1 VEVLAMAAKAQIRKV
16 GMLFSGGPAPA
27 ANAVISAAALAFVD
41 AGAEVIGFL
50 DGYTHLEGYD
60 PTRPLVEGKHY
71 LRLTRDAVTG
81 IRSETTIILRTAR
94 ANPGKAVK
102 TMADLAD
109 PAKNGK
115 LVAAHRALADL
126 GCDAL
131 ISIGGD
137 DTLKTANFMHLLP
150 QRVAGLRPIAV
161 VHLPKTIDNDYFGIA
176 LTFGHVTAA
185 DFAAREVR
193 QIRADSRSM
202 STWWV
207 LEIMGRKAGWL
218 TYAAAIGGEAC
229 RMLSVEDFP
238 EVFDPAA
245 AAEGIVDLIRARA
258 AEGKGHGVICIA
270 EGLADHLPAHLR
282 PKEVDEHG
290 NPVLAEVEIGRLFAA
305 EIEKA
310 HLARTGKKLRVRSK
324 QIGYE
329 TRCAPPLVFDVLLGS
344 QLGVGAYRALV
355 EEGLS
360 GVMVSVE
367 GVYNLAYRPFDTLVD
382 AATMKTKLRF
392 IEPGSDFHRLGRAL
406 EYRPRQS

>member
-1 VEVLAMAAKAQIRKV
+1 MAAKRQIRKV

-27 ANAVISAAALAFVD
+27 ANAVISAAALAFID
-41 AGAEVIGFL
+41 AGAEVIGFIE
-50 DGYTHLEGYD
+50 GYSNLEGYD
-60 PTRPLVEGKHY
+60 PAKPLVEGRHY
-71 LRLTRDAVTG
+71 LRLTRDVVTG
-81 IRSETTIILRTAR
+81 IRNEGAIILRTAR

-102 TMADLAD
+102 SMTDLAD
-109 PAKNGK
+109 PAKNAK
-115 LVAAHRALADL
+115 LRAAHRALSDL

-137 DTLKTANFMHLLP
+137 DTLKTANFMYLLP
-150 QRVAGLRPIAV
+150 RHVAGLKEIAV

-176 LTFGHVTAA
+176 FTFGHITAA

-202 STWWV
+202 GTWWV

-229 RMLSVEDFP
+229 RMISVEDFP
-238 EVFDPAA
+238 QGFDPAREAMA
-245 AAEGIVDLIRARA
+245 AVDLILARA
-258 AEGKGHGVICIA
+258 ADGKKHGVVCIA
-270 EGLADHLPAHLR
+270 EGLADHLPEALR

-290 NPVLAEVEIGRLFAA
+290 NPVLAEVEIGRLFAGA
-305 EIEKA
+305 IEKA
-310 HLARTGKKLRVRSK
+310 YLARTGKKLKVRSK

-329 TRCAPPLVFDVLLGS
+329 TRCAPPVVFDVLLGS
-344 QLGVGAYRALV
+344 QLGVGAFRALV

-367 GVYNLAYRPFDTLVD
+367 NVYYLAYRPFDTLVD

-406 EYRPRQS
+406 EYRPASK

>member
-1 VEVLAMAAKAQIRKV
+1 MAGKRQIRKV

-60 PTRPLVEGKHY
+60 PARPLVEGRHY

-81 IRSETTIILRTAR
+81 IRNEGAIVLRTAR

-109 PAKNGK
+109 AAKNAK
-115 LVAAHRALADL
+115 LLAAYRGLSDL
-126 GCDAL
+126 GIDAL

-137 DTLKTANFMHLLP
+137 DTLKTANFMYLLQQQVP
-150 QRVAGLRPIAV
+150 GLRPIAV
-161 VHLPKTIDNDYFGIA
+161 VHLPKTIDNDYFGIDW
-176 LTFGHVTAA
+176 TFGHITAA

-193 QIRADSRSM
+193 QIHADSKSM

-238 EVFDPAA
+238 EVFDPARE
-245 AAEGIVDLIRARA
+245 AERVVDLILARA
-258 AEGKGHGVICIA
+258 ADGKKHGVVCIA
-270 EGLADHLPAHLR
+270 EGLADHLPEALR

-290 NPVLAEVEIGRLFAA
+290 NPVLAEVEIGRLFSAQ
-305 EIEKA
+305 IEKA
-310 HLARTGKKLRVRSK
+310 YLARTGKKLKVRSK

-329 TRCAPPLVFDVLLGS
+329 TRCVQPLVFDVLLGS
-344 QLGVGAYRALV
+344 QLGVGAYRAMA

-367 GVYNLAYRPFDTLVD
+367 GQLKLVYRAFATLVD
-382 AATMKTKLRF
+382 EKTMKTKVRF
-392 IEPGSDFHRLGRAL
+392 IEPGSDFHKLGRAL
-406 EYRPRQS
+406 EYRPGEVRDV

>member
-1 VEVLAMAAKAQIRKV
+1 MTAKREIRKV

-27 ANAVISAAALAFVD
+27 ANAVISAAALAFLD

-50 DGYTHLEGYD
+50 DGYTNLEGYD
-60 PTRPLVEGKHY
+60 STRPLVEGKHY
-71 LRLTRDAVTG
+71 LRLTRDAVAG
-81 IRSETTIILRTAR
+81 IRNEGAIILRTAR
-94 ANPGKAVK
+94 ANPGKTIKAL
-102 TMADLAD
+102 ADLAD
-109 PAKNGK
+109 PAKNAK

-131 ISIGGD
+131 ISLGGD
-137 DTLKTANFMHLLP
+137 DTLKTANFMYLLP
-150 QRVAGLRPIAV
+150 QHVAGLAEIAV
-161 VHLPKTIDNDYFGIA
+161 VHLPKTIDNDYYGIDW
-176 LTFGHVTAA
+176 TFGHITAA

-238 EVFDPAA
+238 GVFDPAA
-245 AAEGIVDLIRARA
+245 AAGGIVDLILARA
-258 AEGKGHGVICIA
+258 ADGRRHGVVCIA
-270 EGLADHLPAHLR
+270 EGLADHVPEQLR

-290 NPVLAEVEIGRLFAA
+290 NPVLAEVEIGRLFAG

-310 HLARTGKKLRVRSK
+310 YLARTGKKLKVRAK

-329 TRCAPPLVFDVLLGS
+329 TRCAQPVVFDVLLGS

-355 EEGLS
+355 EEGRS
-360 GVMVSVE
+360 GVMISVE
-367 GVYNLAYRPFDTLVD
+367 GQLALVYRPFATLVD
-382 AATMKTKLRF
+382 AATMKTRVRF

-406 EYRPRQS
+406 EYRPATK

>member
-1 VEVLAMAAKAQIRKV
+1 MTAKRQIRKV

-27 ANAVISAAALAFVD
+27 ANAVISAAALAFLD

-50 DGYTHLEGYD
+50 EGYTNLESYD
-60 PTRPLVEGKHY
+60 PAKPLVEGRHY

-81 IRSETTIILRTAR
+81 IRNEGAIILKTAR

-109 PAKNGK
+109 PVKNVK
-115 LVAAHRALADL
+115 LVAAHRALSDL

-137 DTLKTANFMHLLP
+137 DTLKTANFMYLLP
-150 QRVAGLRPIAV
+150 KHVAGLAPIAV

-176 LTFGHVTAA
+176 FTFGHITAA

-229 RMLSVEDFP
+229 RMVSVEDFP
-238 EVFDPAA
+238 QGFDPTKEAEAA
-245 AAEGIVDLIRARA
+245 VDLILARA
-258 AEGKGHGVICIA
+258 ADGKKHGVVCIA
-270 EGLADHLPAHLR
+270 EGLADHLPEALR

-290 NPVLAEVEIGRLFAA
+290 NPVLAEVEIGRLFAGA
-305 EIEKA
+305 IEKA
-310 HLARTGKKLRVRSK
+310 YLARTGKKLKVRSK

-329 TRCAPPLVFDVLLGS
+329 TRCAPPVVFDVLLGS

-367 GVYNLAYRPFDTLVD
+367 NVYYLAYRPFDTLID

-406 EYRPRQS
+406 EYRPANK

>member
-1 VEVLAMAAKAQIRKV
+1 
-16 GMLFSGGPAPA
+16 MLFSGGPAPA
-27 ANAVISAAALAFVD
+27 ANAVISAASLAFLDV
-41 AGAEVIGFL
+41 GAEVVGFL
-50 DGYTHLEGYD
+50 DGYTHLEAYVPGK
-60 PTRPLVEGKHY
+60 PLLEGKHF

-81 IRSETTIILRTAR
+81 IRNEGAIILRTAR

-102 TMADLAD
+102 TMADLSD
-109 PAKNGK
+109 PEKNAK
-115 LVAAHRALADL
+115 LLAAYRALADL
-126 GCDAL
+126 GVDAL

-137 DTLKTANFMHLLP
+137 DTLKTANFMYLL
-150 QRVAGLRPIAV
+150 QKQVAGLRPIAV
-161 VHLPKTIDNDYFGIA
+161 VHLPKTIDNDYFGIDW
-176 LTFGHVTAA
+176 TFGHISAA

-193 QIRADSRSM
+193 QIHADSKSM

-218 TYAAAIGGEAC
+218 TYAAGIGGEAC

-238 EVFDPAA
+238 GVFDPEQAA
-245 AAEGIVDLIRARA
+245 GEVVDLILARA
-258 AEGKGHGVICIA
+258 ADGKRHGVVCLA
-270 EGLADHLPAHLR
+270 EGLADHLPAQLR

-305 EIEKA
+305 AVEKA
-310 HLARTGKKLRVRSK
+310 YLARAGKKLKVRSK

-329 TRCAPPLVFDVLLGS
+329 TRCVPPLVFDVLLGS
-344 QLGVGAYRALV
+344 QLGVGACRAMV

-367 GVYNLAYRPFDTLVD
+367 GQLRLVYRPFAELVD
-382 AATMKTKLRF
+382 EKTMKTKIRF

-406 EYRPRQS
+406 EYRPAR

>member
-1 VEVLAMAAKAQIRKV
+1 MAAKRQIRKV

-27 ANAVISAAALAFVD
+27 ANAVISAAALAFID

-50 DGYTHLEGYD
+50 DGYTNLEGYD
-60 PTRPLVEGKHY
+60 AAKPLVEGRHY

-81 IRSETTIILRTAR
+81 IRNEGAIILRTAR
-94 ANPGKAVK
+94 ANPGKAV
-102 TMADLAD
+102 TAIADLAD
-109 PAKNGK
+109 PAKNAK
-115 LVAAHRALADL
+115 LVAAHRALSDL

-137 DTLKTANFMHLLP
+137 DTLKTANFMYLLP
-150 QRVAGLRPIAV
+150 QHVPGLKQIAV

-176 LTFGHVTAA
+176 LTFGHMTAA

-193 QIRADSRSM
+193 QIRSDSRSM

-238 EVFDPAA
+238 KGFDPERAA
-245 AAEGIVDLIRARA
+245 GEAVELIMARA
-258 AEGKGHGVICIA
+258 ADGKRHGVICIA
-270 EGLADHLPAHLR
+270 EGLADHVPEALR

-290 NPVLAEVEIGRLFAA
+290 NPVLAEVEIGRLYAGA
-305 EIEKA
+305 IERA
-310 HLARTGKKLRVRSK
+310 YLARTGKKLKVRSK

-329 TRCAPPLVFDVLLGS
+329 TRCAPPVVFDVLLGS

-382 AATMKTKLRF
+382 PATMKTKLRF
-392 IEPGSDFHRLGRAL
+392 IEPGSDFQKLGRAL
-406 EYRPRQS
+406 EYRPAR

>member
-1 VEVLAMAAKAQIRKV
+1 MKAQRQVRKV

-27 ANAVISAAALAFVD
+27 ANAVISAAALSFLD
-41 AGAEVIGFL
+41 AGAEVVGFL
-50 DGYTHLEGYD
+50 EGYTHLESYD
-60 PTRPLVEGKHY
+60 PARPLVEGKHY
-71 LRLTRDAVTG
+71 LRLTRDLVG
-81 IRSETTIILRTAR
+81 DIRNKGAIILRTAR

-109 PAKNGK
+109 PAKNAK

-137 DTLKTANFMHLLP
+137 DTLKTANFMYLLP
-150 QRVAGLRPIAV
+150 KHVAGLKDIAV

-176 LTFGHVTAA
+176 LTFGHITAA

-193 QIRADSRSM
+193 QIRDDSKSM

-218 TYAAAIGGEAC
+218 TYAAGIGGEAC
-229 RMLSVEDFP
+229 KMMSVEDFP
-238 EVFDPAA
+238 QVFDPAL
-245 AAEGIVDLIRARA
+245 AAEGIVDLILARA
-258 AEGKGHGVICIA
+258 ADGRRHGVVCIA
-270 EGLADHLPAHLR
+270 EGLADHLPEALR
-282 PKEVDEHG
+282 PKDVDEHG
-290 NPVLAEVEIGRLFAA
+290 NPVLAEVEIGRLFSAA
-305 EIEKA
+305 IEKA
-310 HLARTGKKLRVRSK
+310 YLARSGKKIKVRSK

-329 TRCAPPLVFDVLLGS
+329 TRCAPPVVFDVLLGC
-344 QLGVGAYRALV
+344 QLGAGAYRAIV

-392 IEPGSDFHRLGRAL
+392 IEAGSDFHKLGRAL
-406 EYRPRQS
+406 EYRPVKER

>member
-1 VEVLAMAAKAQIRKV
+1 MAAKRQIRKV

-27 ANAVISAAALAFVD
+27 ANAVISAAALSFLD

-50 DGYTHLEGYD
+50 DGYTNLEGYD
-60 PTRPLVEGKHY
+60 PAKPLVEGKHY
-71 LRLTRDAVTG
+71 LRLTRDLVAG
-81 IRSETTIILRTAR
+81 IRNEGAIILRTAR
-94 ANPGKAVK
+94 ANPGKAV
-102 TMADLAD
+102 TSMADLAD
-109 PAKNGK
+109 SAKNAK

-131 ISIGGD
+131 ISLGGD
-137 DTLKTANFMHLLP
+137 DTLKTANFMYLLP
-150 QRVAGLRPIAV
+150 QHVAGLREIAV
-161 VHLPKTIDNDYFGIA
+161 VHLPKTIDNDYFGIDW
-176 LTFGHVTAA
+176 TFGHITAA

-238 EVFDPAA
+238 QVFDPAVA
-245 AAEGIVDLIRARA
+245 AQGVVDLILARA
-258 AEGKGHGVICIA
+258 ADGRRHGVICIA
-270 EGLADHLPAHLR
+270 EGLADHVPEALR

-310 HLARTGKKLRVRSK
+310 HLARTGRKLKVRSK

-329 TRCAPPLVFDVLLGS
+329 TRCAQPLVFDVLLGS
-344 QLGVGAYRALV
+344 QLGVGAYRAMV

-367 GVYNLAYRPFDTLVD
+367 GQLKLVYRPFDTLVD
-382 AATMKTKLRF
+382 AKTMKTKLRF
-392 IEPGSDFHRLGRAL
+392 IEPGSDFQRLGRAL
-406 EYRPRQS
+406 EYRPVK

>member
-1 VEVLAMAAKAQIRKV
+1 MAEKRQIRKV

-27 ANAVISAAALAFVD
+27 ANAVISAAALAFID

-50 DGYTHLEGYD
+50 EGYANLEGYD
-60 PTRPLVEGKHY
+60 PARPLVEGKHY
-71 LRLTRDAVTG
+71 LRLTRGAVTG
-81 IRSETTIILRTAR
+81 IRNEGAIILKTAR

-109 PAKNGK
+109 PAKNAK
-115 LVAAHRALADL
+115 LLAAYRALSDL
-126 GCDAL
+126 GLDAL

-137 DTLKTANFMHLLP
+137 DTLKTANFMYLIQKQVP
-150 QRVAGLRPIAV
+150 GLRPIAV
-161 VHLPKTIDNDYFGIA
+161 VHLPKTIDNDYFGIDW
-176 LTFGHVTAA
+176 TFGHISAA

-193 QIRADSRSM
+193 NIHADSKSM
-202 STWWV
+202 GTWWV

-238 EVFDPAA
+238 EVFDPGAEAA
-245 AAEGIVDLIRARA
+245 RVVELILARA
-258 AEGKGHGVICIA
+258 ADGKKHGVICIA
-270 EGLADHLPAHLR
+270 EGLADHLPEQLR

-290 NPVLAEVEIGRLFAA
+290 NPVLAEVEIGRLFSG

-310 HLARTGKKLRVRSK
+310 HLARTGKKIKVRSK

-329 TRCAPPLVFDVLLGS
+329 TRCVPPVVFDVLLGS
-344 QLGVGAYRALV
+344 QLGVGAYRAMA

-367 GVYNLAYRPFDTLVD
+367 GQLKLVYRPFATLVD
-382 AATMKTKLRF
+382 EKTMKTKVRF
-392 IEPGSDFHRLGRAL
+392 IEPGGDFQRLGRAL
-406 EYRPRQS
+406 EYRPGR

>member
-1 VEVLAMAAKAQIRKV
+1 MKAATIKKV

-27 ANAVISAAALAFVD
+27 ANAVISAAALAFLD
-41 AGAEVIGFL
+41 AGAEVIGFF
-50 DGYTHLEGYD
+50 DGYSHLEGYD
-60 PTRPLVEGKHY
+60 PARPLAEGKHY

-81 IRSETTIILRTAR
+81 IRNEGAIILRTAR

-102 TMADLAD
+102 ALADLAD

-115 LVAAHRALADL
+115 LVAAHRALTDL

-150 QRVAGLRPIAV
+150 RHVAGLKQIAV
-161 VHLPKTIDNDYFGIA
+161 VHLPKTIDNDYYGIDW
-176 LTFGHVTAA
+176 TFGHITAA

-193 QIRADSRSM
+193 QIHADSKSM

-229 RMLSVEDFP
+229 RMLSVEDFTG
-238 EVFDPAA
+238 VFDPAQEA
-245 AAEGIVDLIRARA
+245 QKVVDLILARA
-258 AEGKGHGVICIA
+258 ADGKKHGVVCVA
-270 EGLADHLPAHLR
+270 EGLADHLPEALR

-290 NPVLAEVEIGRLFAA
+290 NPVLAEVEIGRLFASQ
-305 EIEKA
+305 IEKA
-310 HLARTGKKLRVRSK
+310 HLARTGKKLKVRSK

-329 TRCAPPLVFDVLLGS
+329 TRCAPPVVFDVLLGS
-344 QLGVGAYRALV
+344 QLGVGAYRALA

-360 GVMVSVE
+360 GVMISVE
-367 GVYNLAYRPFDTLVD
+367 GQLQLAYRPFSSLVD
-382 AATMKTKLRF
+382 DKTMKTRIRF
-392 IEPGSDFHRLGRAL
+392 MEPGSDFHRLGRAL
-406 EYRPRQS
+406 EYRPAK

>member
-1 VEVLAMAAKAQIRKV
+1 MAAKQIRKV

-27 ANAVISAAALAFVD
+27 ANAVISAAALSFLD
-41 AGAEVIGFL
+41 AGAEVVGFL
-50 DGYTHLEGYD
+50 DGYTNLEGYD
-60 PTRPLVEGKHY
+60 PARPLVEGKHY
-71 LRLTRDAVTG
+71 LRLTRDLVAG
-81 IRSETTIILRTAR
+81 IRNEGAIILRTAR

-115 LVAAHRALADL
+115 LVAAHRALSDL

-131 ISIGGD
+131 ISLGGD
-137 DTLKTANFMHLLP
+137 DTLKTANFMYLLP
-150 QRVAGLRPIAV
+150 KHVAGLKEIAV
-161 VHLPKTIDNDYFGIA
+161 VHLPKTIDNDYFGIDW
-176 LTFGHVTAA
+176 TFGHITAA

-218 TYAAAIGGEAC
+218 TYAAGIGGEAC

-238 EVFDPAA
+238 QVFDPAA
-245 AAEGIVDLIRARA
+245 AAEGIVELIQARA
-258 AEGKGHGVICIA
+258 ADGRRHGVICIA
-270 EGLADHLPAHLR
+270 EGLADHLPEALR

-305 EIEKA
+305 AIEKA
-310 HLARTGKKLRVRSK
+310 YLARAGKKIKVRSK

-329 TRCAPPLVFDVLLGS
+329 TRCAPPVVFDVLLGS
-344 QLGVGAYRALV
+344 QLGVGAYRAMV

-367 GVYNLAYRPFDTLVD
+367 GQLKLVYRPFATLVD
-382 AATMKTKLRF
+382 EKTMKTKLRF
-392 IEPGSDFHRLGRAL
+392 IEAGSDFHRLGRAL
-406 EYRPRQS
+406 EYRPTK

>member
-1 VEVLAMAAKAQIRKV
+1 MKAAGIRKV

-50 DGYTHLEGYD
+50 DGYTNLEGYD
-60 PTRPLVEGKHY
+60 PAKPLLEGQHY
-71 LRLTRDAVTG
+71 LRLTRDVVAG
-81 IRSETTIILRTAR
+81 IRNEGAIILRTAR

-102 TMADLAD
+102 ALADLAD
-109 PAKNGK
+109 PAKNAK
-115 LVAAHRALADL
+115 LVAAHRALTDL

-131 ISIGGD
+131 ISLGGD
-137 DTLKTANFMHLLP
+137 DTLKTANFMYLLP
-150 QRVAGLRPIAV
+150 RHVAGLKQLAV
-161 VHLPKTIDNDYFGIA
+161 VHLPKTIDNDYYGIDW
-176 LTFGHVTAA
+176 TFGHITAA

-193 QIRADSRSM
+193 QVRADSRSM

-245 AAEGIVDLIRARA
+245 AAAGIVELILSRA
-258 AEGKGHGVICIA
+258 ADGRKHGVVCIA
-270 EGLADHLPAHLR
+270 EGLADHVPQHLR

-305 EIEKA
+305 QIEKA
-310 HLARTGKKLRVRSK
+310 HLARTGQKLKVRSK

-329 TRCAPPLVFDVLLGS
+329 TRCAPPVVFDVLLGS
-344 QLGVGAYRALV
+344 QLGVGAYRAMV

-367 GVYNLAYRPFDTLVD
+367 GQLKLVYRPFATLVD
-382 AATMKTKLRF
+382 EKTMKTKVRF

-406 EYRPRQS
+406 EYRPAK

>member
-1 VEVLAMAAKAQIRKV
+1 MAAKRQIRKV

-27 ANAVISAAALAFVD
+27 ANAVISAAALAFID

-50 DGYTHLEGYD
+50 DGYANLEGYD
-60 PTRPLVEGKHY
+60 PAKPLVEGKHY

-81 IRSETTIILRTAR
+81 IRNEGAIILRTAR

-102 TMADLAD
+102 SMADLAD
-109 PAKNGK
+109 PAKTGK
-115 LVAAHRALADL
+115 LVAAHRALSDL

-137 DTLKTANFMHLLP
+137 DTLKTANFMYLLP
-150 QRVAGLRPIAV
+150 KHVKGLKEIAV

-176 LTFGHVTAA
+176 FTFGHITAA

-229 RMLSVEDFP
+229 RMISVEDFP
-238 EVFDPAA
+238 QGFDPAREAEA
-245 AAEGIVDLIRARA
+245 AVDLILARA
-258 AEGKGHGVICIA
+258 VDGKKHGVVCVA
-270 EGLADHLPAHLR
+270 EGLADHLPEALR

-290 NPVLAEVEIGRLFAA
+290 NPVLAEVEIGRLFAGA
-305 EIEKA
+305 IEKA
-310 HLARTGKKLRVRSK
+310 YLARTGKKLKVRSK

-329 TRCAPPLVFDVLLGS
+329 TRCAPPVVFDVLLGS

-360 GVMVSVE
+360 GVMVSVQD
-367 GVYNLAYRPFDTLVD
+367 VYNLAYRPFDSLVD
-382 AATMKTKLRF
+382 PDTMKTKLRF
-392 IEPGSDFHRLGRAL
+392 IEPGSDFQKLGRAL
-406 EYRPRQS
+406 EYRPGK

>member
-1 VEVLAMAAKAQIRKV
+1 MAAVEIKKV

-27 ANAVISAAALAFVD
+27 ANAVISAAALAFID

-50 DGYTHLEGYD
+50 EGYTNLEGYD
-60 PTRPLVEGKHY
+60 PARPLIEGKHY
-71 LRLTRDAVTG
+71 LRLTRGAVTG
-81 IRSETTIILRTAR
+81 IRNEGAIILKTAR

-102 TMADLAD
+102 AMADLAD

-115 LVAAHRALADL
+115 LVAAHRALSSL

-150 QRVAGLRPIAV
+150 QHVQGLQRIAV
-161 VHLPKTIDNDYFGIA
+161 VHLPKTIDNDYFGISF
-176 LTFGHVTAA
+176 TFGHITAA

-202 STWWV
+202 NTWWV

-218 TYAAAIGGEAC
+218 TYAAGIGGEAC
-229 RMLSVEDFP
+229 RMISVEDFP
-238 EVFDPAA
+238 QGFDPAREAEA
-245 AAEGIVDLIRARA
+245 AVDLILARTVD
-258 AEGKGHGVICIA
+258 GKKHGVVCIA
-270 EGLADHLPAHLR
+270 EGLADHLPEALR

-290 NPVLAEVEIGRLFAA
+290 NPVLAEVEIGRLFAGA
-305 EIEKA
+305 IEKA
-310 HLARTGKKLRVRSK
+310 YLARTGKKLKVRAK

-329 TRCAPPLVFDVLLGS
+329 TRCAPPVVFDVLLGS

-367 GVYNLAYRPFDTLVD
+367 GVFSLAYRPFDTLVD

-392 IEPGSDFHRLGRAL
+392 IEPGSDFHKLGRAL
-406 EYRPRQS
+406 EYRPAT

>member
-1 VEVLAMAAKAQIRKV
+1 MAAKRQIKKV

-27 ANAVISAAALAFVD
+27 ANAVISAAALAFID
-41 AGAEVIGFL
+41 AGAEVIGFCE
-50 DGYTHLEGYD
+50 GYSHLESYD
-60 PTRPLVEGKHY
+60 PARPLVEGKHY

-81 IRSETTIILRTAR
+81 IRNEGAIILKTAR
-94 ANPGKAVK
+94 ANPGKGVK

-115 LVAAHRALADL
+115 LVAAHRALSDL

-150 QRVAGLRPIAV
+150 RHVAGLKEIAV
-161 VHLPKTIDNDYFGIA
+161 VHLPKTIDNDYFGIDW
-176 LTFGHVTAA
+176 TFGFVSAA
-185 DFAAREVR
+185 TFAALEVR
-193 QIRADSRSM
+193 NIRADSRSM
-202 STWWV
+202 GTWWV

-218 TYAAAIGGEAC
+218 TYAAGIGGEAC
-229 RMLSVEDFP
+229 RMISVEDFP
-238 EVFDPAA
+238 QVFDPAQE
-245 AAEGIVDLIRARA
+245 AEGIVDLILARA
-258 AEGKGHGVICIA
+258 ADGRKHGVVCIA
-270 EGLADHLPAHLR
+270 EGLADHLPEALR

-290 NPVLAEVEIGRLFAA
+290 NPVLAEVEIGRLFSAQ
-305 EIEKA
+305 IEKA
-310 HLARTGKKLRVRSK
+310 HLARTGKKLKVRSK

-329 TRCAPPLVFDVLLGS
+329 TRCVQPVVFDVLLGS

-367 GVYNLAYRPFDTLVD
+367 GQLALVYRPFATLVD
-382 AATMKTKLRF
+382 EKTMKTKVRF
-392 IEPGSDFHRLGRAL
+392 IEPGSDFHKLGRAL
-406 EYRPRQS
+406 EYRPVK

>member
-1 VEVLAMAAKAQIRKV
+1 MGKASITKV

-27 ANAVISAAALAFVD
+27 ANAVISAAALAFID
-41 AGAEVIGFL
+41 AGAEVVGFIE
-50 DGYTHLEGYD
+50 GYTNLESYD
-60 PTRPLVEGKHY
+60 PAKPLVEGRHY

-81 IRSETTIILRTAR
+81 IRNEGAIILKTAR

-115 LVAAHRALADL
+115 LVAAHRALSDL

-137 DTLKTANFMHLLP
+137 DTLKTANFMYLLP
-150 QRVAGLRPIAV
+150 QHVPGLKKIAV

-176 LTFGHVTAA
+176 FTFGHITAA

-202 STWWV
+202 NTWWV

-218 TYAAAIGGEAC
+218 TYAAGIGGEAC
-229 RMLSVEDFP
+229 RMISVEDFP
-238 EVFDPAA
+238 QGFDPAREAEA
-245 AAEGIVDLIRARA
+245 AVDLILARA
-258 AEGKGHGVICIA
+258 ADNKKHGVVCIA
-270 EGLADHLPAHLR
+270 EGLADHLPAALR

-290 NPVLAEVEIGRLFAA
+290 NPVLAEVEIGRLFAGA
-305 EIEKA
+305 IEKA
-310 HLARTGKKLRVRSK
+310 YLARTGKKLKVRAK

-329 TRCAPPLVFDVLLGS
+329 TRCAPPVVFDVLLGS

-360 GVMVSVE
+360 GVMVSVQD
-367 GVYNLAYRPFDTLVD
+367 VYNLSYRPFDTLVD
-382 AATMKTKLRF
+382 PETMKTKLRF
-392 IEPGSDFHRLGRAL
+392 IEPGSDFHKLGRAL
-406 EYRPRQS
+406 EYRPAK